1 MSEFQEAY
9 NELREILEPITYKI
23 HYAMLEELD
32 NLPNGGLARMQE
44 LFEHVAA
51 RNSDDSIMQFV
62 FDYPEQIGALFDE

>member
-1 MSEFQEAY
+1 MYQEALT
-9 NELREILEPITYKI
+9 ELEEILEPLNTEV
-23 HYAMLEELD
+23 MELLYELLD
-32 NLPNGGLARMQE
+32 DLGETKRARMME

>member
-32 NLPNGGLARMQE
+32 NLPNGGLARMRE
-44 LFEHVAA
+44 LFEVIAE
-51 RNSDDSIMQFV
+51 RSSDDSIMQFV
-62 FDYPEQIGALFDE
+62 FDYPEQLEILLNE

>member
-1 MSEFQEAY
+1 MTYHEAMI
-9 NELREILEPITYKI
+9 ELRELLDPITYRM
-23 HYAMLEELD
+23 HHALLEELD
-32 NLPNGGLARMQE
+32 DLPEGQLARMQE

>member
-1 MSEFQEAY
+1 MMYQEALT
-9 NELREILEPITYKI
+9 ELEEILEPLNTEV
-23 HYAMLEELD
+23 MELLYELLD
-32 NLPNGGLARMQE
+32 DLGETKRARMME

>member
-1 MSEFQEAY
+1 MLYQEALT
-9 NELREILEPITYKI
+9 ELEEILEPLNTEV
-23 HYAMLEELD
+23 MELLYELLD
-32 NLPNGGLARMQE
+32 DLGETKRARMME

>member
-1 MSEFQEAY
+1 MGETK
-9 NELREILEPITYKI
+9 R
-23 HYAMLEELD
+23 
-32 NLPNGGLARMQE
+32 ARMME